1 MINKKYVTVSY
12 PDFYR
17 LSETHYYLLPNTNT
31 QSTLIIQTTLKKPF
45 QANKPT

>member
-17 LSETHYYLLPNTNT
+17 LSELPPPKHKHTIDLNNPNNT
-31 QSTLIIQTTLKKPF
+31 QKAILG
-45 QANKPT
+45 